1 MARLFGTDGVRGVA
15 NSELTPEL
23 AYRLGRAGAFVLTR
37 KSKRPT
43 VLVGRDPRISGD
55 LLESALVAGL
65 CSIGADA
72 RCLGV
77 VTTPGVAYLS
87 RVTAADAGVMISA
100 SHNPVADNGIKFF
113 DGSGFKL
120 PDATEDEIEGLVKAE
135 AAADQ
140 LPRPTGAGVGR
151 VFRDEAEVERYVDY
165 LVEVGGGEGSL
176 AGVKVAVDCANGA
189 ASRIAPRALQRLGA
203 RVTAINAQPDGLN
216 INVRCGSTHPDAM
229 ARAVR
234 EMGVDMGVAYDGD
247 ADRVIAADAAGNI
260 VDGDGILAILA
271 GDMMARKALP
281 GKAIVAT
288 VMSNFGLEH
297 ALARVGT
304 EVHRTRVGDRYVLE
318 ALRERGLALGGEQS
332 GHIIMLDH
340 NTTGDGV
347 ITSIELLG
355 VVKRTGRPLADL
367 ASVMTRFP
375 QVLVNVRVKDRRAFE
390 KSETVAK
397 AVRAA
402 EAELGRDGRVVVRPS
417 GTEPVVRVMVEA
429 LDEKRAHQVVD
440 SLAAVIKREMGG
452 E

>member
-23 AYRLGRAGAFVLTR
+23 AYKLGRAGAFVLTR

-65 CSIGADA
+65 CSVGADA

-87 RVTAADAGVMISA
+87 RITAADAGVMISA
-100 SHNPVADNGIKFF
+100 SHNPVGDNGIKFF

-120 PDATEDEIEGLVKAE
+120 PDATEDEIEGLVKQE
-135 AAADQ
+135 TDQ

-151 VFRDEAEVERYVDY
+151 LFRDEAEVERYVDY
-165 LVEVGGGEGSL
+165 LVHVGGGEGAL
-176 AGVKVAVDCANGA
+176 AGVKVAVDCANGS
-189 ASRIAPRALQRLGA
+189 ASRVAPLALQRLGA

-234 EMGVDMGVAYDGD
+234 EMGVDAGVAYDGD
-247 ADRVIAADAAGNI
+247 ADRVIAADAGGNI

-271 GDMMARKALP
+271 GDLMGRGALV

-288 VMSNFGLEH
+288 VMSNFGLDH
-297 ALARVGT
+297 ALAHVGA

-318 ALRERGLALGGEQS
+318 ALRQRGLVLGGEQS
-332 GHIIMLDH
+332 GHIIMLEH
-340 NTTGDGV
+340 NTTGDGI
-347 ITSIELLG
+347 ITSVELLG

-367 ASVMTRFP
+367 ASAMTRFP
-375 QVLVNVRVKDRRAFE
+375 QVLVNVRVRDRRIFE
-390 KSETVAK
+390 KSDTVAI
-397 AVRAA
+397 AIRQA
-402 EAELGRDGRVVVRPS
+402 EAELGHDGRVVVRPS
-417 GTEPVVRVMVEA
+417 GTEPLVRVMVEA
-429 LDEKRAHQVVD
+429 LDEERAHKVAEEL
-440 SLAAVIKREMGG
+440 SAIIRSELGG

>member
-1 MARLFGTDGVRGVA
+1 VARLFGTDGVRGVA

-23 AYRLGRAGAFVLTR
+23 AYKLGRAGAFVLTR

-87 RVTAADAGVMISA
+87 RITAADAGVMISA

-113 DGSGFKL
+113 DESGFKL
-120 PDATEDEIEGLVKAE
+120 PDATEDEIEALVKAGGE
-135 AAADQ
+135 GDQ

-151 VFRDEAEVERYVDY
+151 VFRDEAEVERYVDH
-165 LVEVGGGEGSL
+165 LVQVGGGEGAL
-176 AGVKVAVDCANGA
+176 AGVKIVVDCANGA
-189 ASRIAPRALQRLGA
+189 ASRIAPVVLQRLGA

-216 INVRCGSTHPDAM
+216 INVRCGSTHPEAM

-234 EMGVDMGVAYDGD
+234 ELGVDAGLAYDGD
-247 ADRVIAADAAGNI
+247 ADRVIAADADGNI

-271 GDMMARKALP
+271 TDMMARGALP
-281 GKAIVAT
+281 GRAIVAT
-288 VMSNFGLEH
+288 VMSNFGLDH
-297 ALARVGT
+297 ALARVGAQ
-304 EVHRTRVGDRYVLE
+304 VHRTRVGDRYVLE
-318 ALRERGLALGGEQS
+318 ALRDRGLALGGEQS

-340 NTTGDGV
+340 NTTGDGL
-347 ITSIELLG
+347 ITSVQLLR

-375 QVLVNVRVKDRRAFE
+375 QVLVNVRVSDRRAFE
-390 KSETVAK
+390 KSDPVA
-397 AVRAA
+397 AAIRRA
-402 EAELGRDGRVVVRPS
+402 ESELGSEGRVVVRPS
-417 GTEPVVRVMVEA
+417 GTEPLVRVMVEA
-429 LDEKRAHQVVD
+429 MDEEKARRVAD
-440 SLAAVIKREMGG
+440 DLAALIRNVLGG

>member
-23 AYRLGRAGAFVLTR
+23 AYKLGRAGAFVLTR

-65 CSIGADA
+65 CSVGADA

-87 RVTAADAGVMISA
+87 RITAADAGVMISA
-100 SHNPVADNGIKFF
+100 SHNPVGDNGIKFF

-120 PDATEDEIEGLVKAE
+120 PDATEDEIEALIKQEV
-135 AAADQ
+135 DQ

-151 VFRDEAEVERYVDY
+151 LFRDEAEVERYVDY
-165 LVEVGGGEGSL
+165 LVQVGGGEGAL

-189 ASRIAPRALQRLGA
+189 ASSIAPLALQRLGA

-216 INVRCGSTHPDAM
+216 INVRCGSTHPEAM

-234 EMGVDMGVAYDGD
+234 EMGVDTGLAYDGD
-247 ADRVIAADAAGNI
+247 ADRVIAADAGGNI
-260 VDGDGILAILA
+260 VDGDGILALLA
-271 GDMMARKALP
+271 TDMAARGALP

-288 VMSNFGLEH
+288 VMSNFGLDH
-297 ALARVGT
+297 ALAHVGA

-318 ALRERGLALGGEQS
+318 ALRERGLVLGGEQS
-332 GHIIMLDH
+332 GHIIMLEH
-340 NTTGDGV
+340 NTTGDGI
-347 ITSIELLG
+347 ITSVELLG

-367 ASVMTRFP
+367 ASAMPRFP
-375 QVLVNVRVKDRRAFE
+375 QVLVNVRVRDRRIFE
-390 KSETVAK
+390 KSDTVAI
-397 AVRAA
+397 AIRQA
-402 EAELGRDGRVVVRPS
+402 EAELGHDGRVVVRPS
-417 GTEPVVRVMVEA
+417 GTEPLVRVMVEA
-429 LDEKRAHQVVD
+429 LDEERAHKVAEEL
-440 SLAAVIKREMGG
+440 SAIIRSELGG

>member
-1 MARLFGTDGVRGVA
+1 DTG
-15 NSELTPEL
+15 N
-23 AYRLGRAGAFVLTR
+23 
-37 KSKRPT
+37 
-43 VLVGRDPRISGD
+43 
-55 LLESALVAGL
+55 
-65 CSIGADA
+65 
-72 RCLGV
+72 
-77 VTTPGVAYLS
+77 
-87 RVTAADAGVMISA
+87 
-100 SHNPVADNGIKFF
+100 KFL

-120 PDATEDEIEGLVKAE
+120 PDATEDEIESLVKAE
-135 AAADQ
+135 AEADQ

-189 ASRIAPRALQRLGA
+189 ASRLAPRALQRLGA

-247 ADRVIAADAAGNI
+247 ADRVIAADATGSI

-271 GDMMARKALP
+271 GDMMGRGALP
-281 GKAIVAT
+281 GRAIVAT

-318 ALRERGLALGGEQS
+318 ALRERGLNLGGEQS

-340 NTTGDGV
+340 NTTGDGI
-347 ITSIELLG
+347 ITSIELVG

-367 ASVMTRFP
+367 ASGMTRFP

-397 AVRAA
+397 AVHAA
-402 EAELGRDGRVVVRPS
+402 EADLGRDGRVVVRPS
-417 GTEPVVRVMVEA
+417 GTEQVIRVMVEA
-429 LDEKRAHQVVD
+429 LDEKKAHQVVD
-440 SLAAVIKREMGG
+440 SLAAVIKRELGG